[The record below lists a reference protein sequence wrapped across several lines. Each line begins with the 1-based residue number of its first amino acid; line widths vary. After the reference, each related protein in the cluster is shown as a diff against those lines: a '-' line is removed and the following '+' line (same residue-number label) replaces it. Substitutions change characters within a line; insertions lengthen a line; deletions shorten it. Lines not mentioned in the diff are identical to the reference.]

1 MDVARF
7 FHPMVRGWN
16 WPMLFLLLALVL
28 PVPVSAQP
36 ARQANIDEV
45 IVTNSSREVLLYLTV
60 RNAFTPEMEKGVQS
74 GIPVTFTFYVELYR
88 HRSGWLDQKVVV
100 RTFEH
105 ILTYDNLK
113 EEYRIVY
120 GEHNG
125 KTVIVK
131 TMAQARELMA
141 QVNGFGLSPLTAM
154 MADAEYTLKVKAR
167 LAEKTL
173 PLYFHYVI
181 PFWSLWD
188 FETDWYTVQFRY

>member
-1 MDVARF
+1 
-7 FHPMVRGWN
+7 VRGRRW
-16 WPMLFLLLALVL
+16 FLLLLFVALVL
-28 PVPVSAQP
+28 PAGAQA
-36 ARQANIDEV
+36 ARKANIDEV

-88 HRSGWLDQKVVV
+88 HRSGWLDQKVVA
-100 RTFEH
+100 RGFEH
-105 ILTYDNLK
+105 ILTYDTLK
-113 EEYRIVY
+113 DEYRVVY

-131 TMAQARELMA
+131 TLAQASELMV
-141 QVNGFGLSPLTAM
+141 QVNGFALSPLSAL
-154 MADAEYTLKVKAR
+154 MADAEYSLKVKAR

-173 PLYFHYVI
+173 PLYFHYII

-188 FETDWYTVQFRY
+188 FETDWYTVDFRY

>member
-1 MDVARF
+1 MRRFWHSMARG
-7 FHPMVRGWN
+7 RKWLL
-16 WPMLFLLLALVL
+16 LFLLLPVGL
-28 PVPVSAQP
+28 PVAAEA
-36 ARQANIDEV
+36 ARQATIDEV
-45 IVTNSSREVLLYLTV
+45 IVTNSSREVLLYLAV

-88 HRSGWLDQKVVV
+88 HRSGWLDQKVVI
-100 RTFEH
+100 RSFEH
-105 ILTYDNLK
+105 ILTYDTLK
-113 EEYRIVY
+113 DEYRIVY

-141 QVNGFGLSPLTAM
+141 QVNGFVLSPLSAL
-154 MADAEYTLKVKAR
+154 MADAEYTLKIKAR

-173 PLYFHYVI
+173 PLSFHYVI

-188 FETDWYTVQFRY
+188 FETDWYSIQFRY

>member
-1 MDVARF
+1 DVRRF
-7 FHPMVRGWN
+7 SLFMMRGGFGVA
-16 WPMLFLLLALVL
+16 LLLLLAVAL
-28 PVPVSAQP
+28 PASVQA

-74 GIPVTFTFYVELYR
+74 GLPVTFTFYVELYR
-88 HRSGWLDQKVVV
+88 HRSGWLDQKVVA
-100 RTFEH
+100 RSFEH
-105 ILTYDNLK
+105 ILSYDTLK
-113 EEYRIVY
+113 DEYRVVY

-131 TMAQARELMA
+131 TMAEASALMA
-141 QVNGFGLSPLTAM
+141 QVNGFGLSPLAAL

-173 PLYFHYVI
+173 PLSIHAVI

-188 FETDWYTVQFRY
+188 FETDWYTIQFRY

>member
-1 MDVARF
+1 MWNVARF
-7 FHPMVRGWN
+7 FFDTIRLRP
-16 WPMLFLLLALVL
+16 WPVLCLALACLL
-28 PVPVSAQP
+28 PAT
-36 ARQANIDEV
+36 AEAGRKATIDEV

-74 GIPVTFTFYVELYR
+74 GIPVTFTFYVELQR
-88 HRSGWLDQKVVV
+88 HRSGWLDQKVIS
-100 RTFEH
+100 RSFDHT
-105 ILTYDNLK
+105 LTYDTLK
-113 EEYRIVY
+113 DEYRVVY

-131 TMAQARELMA
+131 TLGRARELMA
-141 QVNGFGLSPLTAM
+141 QVNGFVLSPLSALV
-154 MADAEYTLKVKAR
+154 ADAGYTLKVKAH

-188 FETDWYTVQFRY
+188 FETDWYTVEFRY

>member
-1 MDVARF
+1 MIDVRCF
-7 FHPMVRGWN
+7 LSPIGRGWR
-16 WPMLFLLLALVL
+16 WLALFLLLAIGL
-28 PVPVSAQP
+28 PAAAEG

-45 IVTNSSREVLLYLTV
+45 IVTNSSREVLLYLVV

-131 TMAQARELMA
+131 TLAQARELMA
-141 QVNGFGLSPLTAM
+141 QVNGFGLSPLSALL
-154 MADAEYTLKVKAR
+154 ADAEYSLKVKAR

>member
-1 MDVARF
+1 MGLRRF
-7 FHPMVRGWN
+7 VYPITGGRN
-16 WPMLFLLLALVL
+16 WFALLLLLAVVL
-28 PVPVSAQP
+28 PSSVQAARP
-36 ARQANIDEV
+36 ATIDEV

-60 RNAFTPEMEKGVQS
+60 RDAFTPEMENGVQS
-74 GIPVTFTFYVELYR
+74 GIPVIFTFYVELYR
-88 HRSGWLDQKVVV
+88 QRSGWLDQKVVA
-100 RTFEH
+100 RNFEH
-105 ILTYDNLK
+105 SLTYDSLK
-113 EEYRIVY
+113 DEYRVVY

-131 TMAQARELMA
+131 TMAQARDLMA
-141 QVNGFGLSPLTAM
+141 QVNGFALSPLAAL
-154 MADAEYTLKVKAR
+154 MADAEYSLKVKAR

>member
-1 MDVARF
+1 
-7 FHPMVRGWN
+7 
-16 WPMLFLLLALVL
+16 MLLLLLAVAL
-28 PVPVSAQP
+28 PAAAEA
-36 ARQANIDEV
+36 ARQAAIDEV

-60 RNAFTPEMEKGVQS
+60 RGAFTPEMEKGVQS

-88 HRSGWLDQKVVV
+88 HRRGWLDQKVVA
-100 RTFEH
+100 RSFEH
-105 ILTYDNLK
+105 ILTYDTLK
-113 EEYRIVY
+113 DEYRVVY

-141 QVNGFGLSPLTAM
+141 QVNGFALSPLTALV
-154 MADAEYTLKVKAR
+154 ADAEYALKVKAR

-188 FETDWYTVQFRY
+188 FETDWYTVEFRY

>member
-1 MDVARF
+1 MYPITGGR
-7 FHPMVRGWN
+7 N
-16 WPMLFLLLALVL
+16 WFALLLLLAVVL
-28 PVPVSAQP
+28 PSSVQAARP
-36 ARQANIDEV
+36 ATIDEV

-60 RNAFTPEMEKGVQS
+60 RDAFTPEMENGVQS
-74 GIPVTFTFYVELYR
+74 GIPVIFTFYVELYR
-88 HRSGWLDQKVVV
+88 QRSGWLDQKVVA
-100 RTFEH
+100 RNFEH
-105 ILTYDNLK
+105 SLTYDSLK
-113 EEYRIVY
+113 DEYRVVY

-131 TMAQARELMA
+131 TMAQARDLMA
-141 QVNGFGLSPLTAM
+141 QVNGFALSPLAAL
-154 MADAEYTLKVKAR
+154 MADAEYSLKVKAR